1 MICTPYFLIDRPSLF
16 DRHIVNRAVMADDW
30 FGGFC
35 KGLFVHTYICM
46 YGSTLEPAGQGALGN
61 FSAFITDYS
70 IKYSYIN
77 KMMHK
82 ISLKAHGFVVNR

>member
-1 MICTPYFLIDRPSLF
+1 
-16 DRHIVNRAVMADDW
+16 MADDW

-46 YGSTLEPAGQGALGN
+46 YESIPGASRPGGAFGN
-61 FSAFITDYS
+61 FSAFITDSS

-82 ISLKAHGFVVNR
+82 ISLTAHGFVVKR